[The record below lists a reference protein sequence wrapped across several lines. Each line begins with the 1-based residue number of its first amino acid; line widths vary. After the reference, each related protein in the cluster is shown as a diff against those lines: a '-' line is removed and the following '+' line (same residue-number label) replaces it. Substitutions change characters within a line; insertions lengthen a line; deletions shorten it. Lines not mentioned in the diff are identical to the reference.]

1 MTRARAFAKINL
13 ALVVGALRADGRH
26 EVATVLQRIDLHD
39 VVELEPA
46 PETGILIEG
55 FEEDTLVRRALG
67 ALADATGSSP
77 RWHVRIEKHIPVAA
91 GLGGGSADAAAALM
105 LANEQSP
112 EPFSAHELAALAASI
127 GADVP
132 FFLSRGSQLA
142 TGYGTELSS
151 LALPEDYVVLLALPR
166 DEHKVSTAD
175 VYLAF
180 DERAGADGYGERRAE
195 LLAALARIER
205 PQDLAALPR
214 NDLASSPLA
223 DELAQLGAFRADVS
237 GAGPVVYGLFE
248 RERDASRACEQLGG
262 AERTWLVRPVSAL

>member
-248 RERDASRACEQLGG
+248 RERDASRACEQLRG